1 MSVRLFKALLYKS
14 SQIQQ
19 KIEEESRRRYPDTLR
34 LLTLKKLRLK
44 IKDRLLHLIEKYDP
58 ARRAPLKMQPVK
70 IERK

>member
-19 KIEEESRRRYPDTLR
+19 KIEDEGRCRWPDNLR
-34 LLTLKKLRLK
+34 LLKLKKLRLK
-44 IKDRLLHLIEKYDP
+44 IKDRLLHLIEQYDP
-58 ARRAPLKMQPVK
+58 ARTSTLNIQPIK

>member
-19 KIEEESRRRYPDTLR
+19 KIENESSRPRPDSLR
-34 LLTLKKLRLK
+34 LLALKKLRLK
-44 IKDRLLHLIEKYDP
+44 IKDRLLHLIAQYDP
-58 ARRAPLKMQPVK
+58 ARHSSPKLQPVK

>member
-19 KIEEESRRRYPDTLR
+19 KIEDESRRLRPDSLR
-34 LLTLKKLRLK
+34 LLALKKLRLK
-44 IKDRLLHLIEKYDP
+44 IKDRLLHLIAQYDP
-58 ARRAPLKMQPVK
+58 ARTSFPKLQPVK

>member
-19 KIEEESRRRYPDTLR
+19 KIENESSRPRPDSLR
-34 LLTLKKLRLK
+34 LLALKKLRLK
-44 IKDRLLHLIEKYDP
+44 IKDRLLHLIAQYDP
-58 ARRAPLKMQPVK
+58 ARNSSPKLQPVK